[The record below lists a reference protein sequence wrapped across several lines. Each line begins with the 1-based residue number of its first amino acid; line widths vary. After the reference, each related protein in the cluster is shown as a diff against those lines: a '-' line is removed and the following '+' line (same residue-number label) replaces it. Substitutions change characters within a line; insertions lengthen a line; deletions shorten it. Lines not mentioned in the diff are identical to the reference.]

1 MSPSPNVMFGTKPSI
16 HLGTTVVE
24 MAKKKGFGKNVQTKK
39 ETPAPVAS
47 EPVAESKPTPVFDV
61 EEESTSSLSGG
72 QEALAR
78 LRRAEVEKR
87 NEELRAVRE
96 LKQMDDMLVDNPDA
110 AVIPEKVA
118 MRMGKRMLPFV
129 GIPLFG
135 SLGAFVAFW
144 YFATQK
150 DVVFQP
156 TLVAFST
163 IFVLVLGLLGIT
175 YSVMSASW
183 DPDVEGSTIGA
194 EEFKKNLSSIQ
205 DGFKRSRENTLLREK
220 MAGLPEEEISRA
232 IRDMERKEEKE
243 MEDKMTLQQKL
254 EKDLE

>member
-1 MSPSPNVMFGTKPSI
+1 MKLPIVTNVLIGTCIFLVINPVRGFMTPSPNVMFGTKPSI
-16 HLGTTVVE
+16 HLETTVVE
-24 MAKKKGFGKNVQTKK
+24 MAKKKKGFGKNVQTKK
-39 ETPAPVAS
+39 EKPEPAVAS
-47 EPVAESKPTPVFDV
+47 EPVAESSTPIPKFD
-61 EEESTSSLSGG
+61 EEEEEEEEPTSPLSGG

-96 LKQMDDMLVDNPDA
+96 LKQMDDMLADNPDA

-150 DVVFQP
+150 DMAFQP

-163 IFVLVLGLLGIT
+163 IFVLVLGLLVRT
-175 YSVMSASW
+175 
-183 DPDVEGSTIGA
+183 
-194 EEFKKNLSSIQ
+194 
-205 DGFKRSRENTLLREK
+205 
-220 MAGLPEEEISRA
+220 
-232 IRDMERKEEKE
+232 
-243 MEDKMTLQQKL
+243 
-254 EKDLE
+254 